1 MNWYD
6 WLMLLGLAL
15 IVAGVAFI
23 YWPAALIVAGV
34 AAVVFSLLAARVD
47 AEKLPPK

>member
-1 MNWYD
+1 MGVVTTV
-6 WLMLLGLAL
+6 LELVGIGA

-34 AAVVFSLLAARVD
+34 GLILVSRGVA
-47 AEKLPPK
+47 K